1 MAISEIIDA
10 SLAETVGNT
19 TLGNFNVPALLQAA
33 ADTAGASF
41 SGVQAV
47 RYDLSA
53 DGSAA
58 VEEDLGDGDTLAA
71 FDQMVAQ
78 NEKADTAWILKRA
91 AAVATVKTI
100 TFSGAHSTGHGGSFV
115 INGQT
120 GTWIYASSNADT
132 LTALATQIQNLD
144 GVATCVS
151 DGTSV
156 LTVTAD
162 SEWEL
167 DISITTSGTTPPTAA
182 VATTTAG
189 HHAGDD
195 IADAIAEDD
204 TNLWY
209 GLCTVDTNVGL
220 ILSAAAALEGTGKYL
235 WYQTNEA
242 GAKTGADTTNVA
254 SYMAAKN
261 YRCTLGF
268 WHSDTTEFI
277 NAAAMSQYFATAPG
291 SIALA
296 HMTLQGVSVD
306 SLTAAEVTTLEG
318 RYMNTYRAFSPT
330 DSAFNMVRKGV
341 RADGKRAEA
350 TRDLDYF
357 LNEIRVEGLLFIKS
371 SKKPPYDQ
379 DGLSQWVAVLTT
391 LAQRMVREGI
401 LRGDAEAD
409 QPVTIIAPKFSEIS
423 SGNKA
428 LYKFAGVRILGQLK
442 NGVLTVDASAE
453 IQIV

>member
-10 SLAETVGNT
+10 SVSESVGAT
-19 TLGNFNVPALLQAA
+19 TLGNFSVPALLQAA
-33 ADTAGASF
+33 ADTAGSAF

-47 RYDLSA
+47 EYELSA
-53 DGSAA
+53 EGAA
-58 VEEDLGDGDTLAA
+58 TVETDLGDGDTLAA
-71 FDQMVAQ
+71 FNQMVAQ
-78 NEKADTAWILKRA
+78 NEKADNVWVVKRTAD
-91 AAVATVKTI
+91 VATVKTI
-100 TFSGAHSTGHGGSFV
+100 TFSGAQSSGHGGSFV

-120 GTWIYASSNADT
+120 DTWTYASSNADT
-132 LTALATQIQNLD
+132 LTALAAAIQALD

-156 LTVTAD
+156 LTATAD

-167 DISITTSGTTPPTAA
+167 DISITTSGSGAPTVA
-182 VATTTAG
+182 VGTTTAG

-220 ILSAAAALEGTGKYL
+220 ILSAAAALEGTGKFL
-235 WYQTNEA
+235 WYATNEA
-242 GAKTGADTTNVA
+242 GAKDNADTTNIA
-254 SYMAAKN
+254 SYIFAKG

-268 WHSDTTEFI
+268 YHADTTEFI
-277 NAAAMSQYFATAPG
+277 NAAAMAQYFATAPG
-291 SIALA
+291 QIALA
-296 HMTLQGVSVD
+296 HMTLQGVTAD
-306 SLTAAEVTTLEG
+306 TLTASEVTTLQN
-318 RYMNTYRAFSPT
+318 RALNTYRRFSPT

-357 LNEIRVEGLLFIKS
+357 KNEIQVAGLLFIKS

-379 DGLSQWVAVLTT
+379 DGLNAWGAELVA

-401 LRGDAEAD
+401 LRGDPEAD
-409 QPVTIIAPKFSEIS
+409 QPVQVIIPKFTEIS
-423 SGNKA
+423 AGNKA
-428 LYKFAGVRILGQLK
+428 LFKFAGCRILGQLK